1 MFKALVNKITA
12 VFAQP
17 KVGEVVPVQEKVEKV
32 EAVMKAPIVEIVPEL
47 TVQPKKKAPAKKAPT
62 KKTAKPAAKKTKKT
76 TKTA

>member
-17 KVGEVVPVQEKVEKV
+17 KVGEVAPVQEKV

-47 TVQPKKKAPAKKAPT
+47 KVQPKKKPAPKKAPAKKGG
-62 KKTAKPAAKKTKKT
+62 
-76 TKTA
+76 